1 MIEALDG
8 SRDVNDL
15 RPVICVAGMHRS
27 GTSMVARLLSLC
39 GVYLGPPENLSRS
52 GPNNQKGFW
61 ENPDFVEL
69 NDNLLAVVHAGW
81 DLLPSEFEWAP
92 RPELAAS
99 LTRATQLI
107 ERSAVHQRWGWKD
120 PRNSLTLPFWLRLI
134 PNLKVIICL
143 RNPLEVARS
152 LTVRNGTSLAF
163 GLNLWRSYNL
173 AVCSFVAK
181 QDRLVTHYEAY
192 FFDPRGELRRVLDFL
207 SIPSSDMEI
216 AQACSAATSD
226 LRHQRI
232 PVELLAAQA
241 LPQITELY
249 SELCAE
255 AGPVFQASLK

>member
-1 MIEALDG
+1 MIEASDR
-8 SRDVNDL
+8 SRDVNDS

-27 GTSMVARLLSLC
+27 GTSLVARLLSLC
-39 GVYLGPPENLSRS
+39 GVYLGSPENLSRS
-52 GPNNQKGFW
+52 APDNQGGFW
-61 ENPDFVEL
+61 ENPAFVEL
-69 NDNLLAVVHAGW
+69 NDNLLAMVHAGW
-81 DLLPSEFEWAP
+81 DFPPSEFEWEP

-99 LTRATQLI
+99 LAKATQLV
-107 ERSAVHQRWGWKD
+107 EDSAVHQRWGWKD

-152 LTVRNGTSLAF
+152 LSVRNGTSLAF

-173 AVCSFVAK
+173 AVCSFVAQ

-207 SIPSSDMEI
+207 SIPASDTEI
-216 AQACSAATSD
+216 AQACLTATSD
-226 LRHQRI
+226 LRHHRI
-232 PVELLAAQA
+232 PGELLAAQSS
-241 LPQITELY
+241 PQITELY

-255 AGPVFQASLK
+255 AGPVFQASLG